1 MITNTIILGLL
12 ATLNVMGYITL
23 KNKIEGATSEI
34 RATRKENNENVQAIG
49 YDINRLD
56 EKIDKGNK
64 IIINRI
70 NDPANKINYIPM
82 KLVLK

>member
-1 MITNTIILGLL
+1 MINTIILGLI

-23 KNKIEGATSEI
+23 KNKIEGATSEMRTI
-34 RATRKENNENVQAIG
+34 RKENNENVQAIG

-64 IIINRI
+64 DLKNRI

>member
-1 MITNTIILGLL
+1 MINTIILGLI
-12 ATLNVMGYITL
+12 ATLNIMGFITI
-23 KNKIEGATSEI
+23 KNKIEANTREM
-34 RATRKENNENVQAIG
+34 RAMRKENNENVQAIG

>member
-1 MITNTIILGLL
+1 MINTIILGLI
-12 ATLNVMGYITL
+12 ATLGLMGYITL
-23 KNKIEGATSEI
+23 KNKIEANTREM
-34 RATRKENNENVQAIG
+34 RAIRKENNENVQAIG

-70 NDPANKINYIPM
+70 NDPANKINYIPV
-82 KLVLK
+82 KFVLK

>member
-1 MITNTIILGLL
+1 MINTIILGLI
-12 ATLNVMGYITL
+12 ATLNIMGYITL
-23 KNKIEGATSEI
+23 KNKIEGATREI

-49 YDINRLD
+49 YDINKLD

-64 IIINRI
+64 DFKNRI

>member
-1 MITNTIILGLL
+1 MINTIILGLI

-23 KNKIEGATSEI
+23 KNKIEGATSEMRAI
-34 RATRKENNENVQAIG
+34 RTESNENVQAIG
-49 YDINRLD
+49 YDINKLD

-64 IIINRI
+64 DLKNRI
-70 NDPANKINYIPM
+70 NDPANKVNYIPM

>member
-1 MITNTIILGLL
+1 MINTIILGLI

-34 RATRKENNENVQAIG
+34 RATRKESNESVQAIG

>member
-1 MITNTIILGLL
+1 MINTIILGLI

-64 IIINRI
+64 DLKNRI